1 MPPSRRFVVVF
12 RRPSAS
18 SASRE
23 MRFPEASSRALSFQL
38 EARRECDNTKRR
50 YELRYKIRIFFSLS
64 TTTAS
69 PYERF
74 ETREKAK
81 RRETERVFVRS
92 FSPRKVEKVSVRA
105 YEEVSFPVQVELWE
119 CGIYYKLVFRTCVSG
134 QILS

>member
-1 MPPSRRFVVVF
+1 MPPSRRFVIVF

-64 TTTAS
+64 TTGSS
-69 PYERF
+69 PERF

>member
-1 MPPSRRFVVVF
+1 
-12 RRPSAS
+12 
-18 SASRE
+18 
-23 MRFPEASSRALSFQL
+23 MRFPEASSRALSVQL

-64 TTTAS
+64 TTAS
-69 PYERF
+69 PERF

-119 CGIYYKLVFRTCVSG
+119 CGIYKLVFRTCVSG

>member
-1 MPPSRRFVVVF
+1 MPPSRRFVIVF

-69 PYERF
+69 PERF

-119 CGIYYKLVFRTCVSG
+119 CGIYKLVFRTCVSG

>member
-1 MPPSRRFVVVF
+1 MPPSRRFVIVF

-50 YELRYKIRIFFSLS
+50 YELYKIRIFFSLS
-64 TTTAS
+64 TTAS
-69 PYERF
+69 PERF

-105 YEEVSFPVQVELWE
+105 YKEVSFPVQVELW
-119 CGIYYKLVFRTCVSG
+119 
-134 QILS
+134 

>member
-1 MPPSRRFVVVF
+1 MPPSRRFVIVF

-64 TTTAS
+64 TTGSS

>member
-1 MPPSRRFVVVF
+1 
-12 RRPSAS
+12 
-18 SASRE
+18 

-50 YELRYKIRIFFSLS
+50 YELYKIRIFFSLS

-69 PYERF
+69 PFERF
-74 ETREKAK
+74 ETREKGEKA
-81 RRETERVFVRS
+81 RDGEGLRS
-92 FSPRKVEKVSVRA
+92 VVLSAQSRKVVSVRA
-105 YEEVSFPVQVELWE
+105 CEEVSFPVQVELWE

>member
-1 MPPSRRFVVVF
+1 
-12 RRPSAS
+12 
-18 SASRE
+18 
-23 MRFPEASSRALSFQL
+23 MRFPEASSRALSVQL

-50 YELRYKIRIFFSLS
+50 YELYKIRIFFSLS
-64 TTTAS
+64 TTAS
-69 PYERF
+69 PERF

-119 CGIYYKLVFRTCVSG
+119 CGIYKLVYRTCVSG